1 MADRK
6 IIHLRLGGNDYYF
19 GSVAAIYSKF
29 TKEELG
35 VSYGSL
41 RNYGITPDKPYSNAK
56 VTIKEGTLI
65 SAKGMRG
72 RKAANGESSDETETE
87 AQAQSQSQ
95 SQTQP

>member
-6 IIHLRLGGNDYYF
+6 IIHLRFGNDDYYF
-19 GSVAAIYSKF
+19 GSVAAIYTIF
-29 TKEELG
+29 NKEELG

-72 RKAANGESSDETETE
+72 RKATNEMHADETDTD
-87 AQAQSQSQ
+87 AV
-95 SQTQP
+95 

>member
-6 IIHLRLGGNDYYF
+6 IIHLQLGSDDYYF

-29 TKEELG
+29 SKEELG

-41 RNYGITPDKPYSNAK
+41 RNFGITPDKPYSNAK
-56 VTIKEGTLI
+56 VTIKEGVLI

-72 RKAANGESSDETETE
+72 RKATNEGHYDETETD
-87 AQAQSQSQ
+87 AV
-95 SQTQP
+95 